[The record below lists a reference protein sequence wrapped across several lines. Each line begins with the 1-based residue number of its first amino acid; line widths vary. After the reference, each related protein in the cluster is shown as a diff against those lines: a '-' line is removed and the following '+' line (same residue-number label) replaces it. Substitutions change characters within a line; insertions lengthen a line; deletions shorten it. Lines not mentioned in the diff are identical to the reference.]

1 MEDTG
6 ASTHMQVTGVPGLE
20 STAPDPHSYIQA
32 LGGGLR
38 QKQGPPWDSERLSC
52 KHAQNLVYY

>member
-1 MEDTG
+1 
-6 ASTHMQVTGVPGLE
+6 MQVTGVPGLE